1 MTTNQYSTNPFTY
14 TLKSGF
20 KGLPILPA
28 LGNLGILGFFML
40 LYTAP
45 ELLSKQPIY
54 NNGEVSGYVSP
65 ATKYIS
71 LFFGDEY
78 MLLPCLVLIAL
89 CGLAMAICTFNFITS
104 KKQVNVYYSLG
115 ITRTKL
121 FLGKYIA
128 GAILL
133 SASIFLPLFIM
144 LIANLGALG
153 FSFVIFE
160 TFFLYLFTFLVVSLS
175 AFTITATIF
184 ACVGTIFEAGIFSAI
199 ILFLPDILL
208 YGIQTIMSKFLYGNP
223 YGSNFTPTNN
233 ETWDN
238 SYIATLSEQFEYLSP
253 VFFGKTELSKF
264 AIIEKQTDSAVQQ
277 IIENPSFINIVFWV
291 ILTVIVGFI
300 GVKIFNKRKAEI
312 AGFIGTNRVL
322 NTFVSFLSG
331 FFVFAL
337 AVSFIEEFVLSLV
350 VGLIGFAIIHLGL
363 ELAVLRDLK
372 KFVRGLYKLPIG
384 LVAVSIFAVC
394 MNTGLFGYSQK
405 TPDFERIK
413 SVSVSIVGDT
423 AQYGLFGQ
431 DSYLY
436 TDHNLYYLSIPNVLT
451 GEMTAENDIK
461 AVLKAHELIAN
472 SDDDERTINNSVQF
486 SYTLK
491 DGSTFKRNFR
501 TTTPEARRALLYI
514 EESQYFKD
522 ALYNLFKGTI
532 KMPDAK
538 TTLELTR
545 EEQIISNAQFS
556 LRDSSS
562 TVSIYSKYLDSY
574 AFVKLTDKDREKLLN
589 ALYNDLSNRSVT
601 DKYYPDSTPVAFMKF
616 ESDWHNVYWE
626 IIDNLNGWGNTD
638 GEATKEEPTKLKKTE
653 ITINDFSSDKATF
666 YDSCYYTPNPFFVIT
681 PDMTETIKV
690 LKDFKLYDELT
701 KTPDF
706 VSAKIIPSADCFDE
720 AFSTEYGSDISD
732 NCTGYFLST
741 YTSSSYTRL
750 DDYGNPVEDDYAD
763 YNETIDEKFDGF
775 VTNEIK
781 DVEKLLRYAYT
792 AYEQDDTDSGY
803 FVTFYTSTGDTSL
816 CFIPEN
822 KLPSEFKIKF

>member
-28 LGNLGILGFFML
+28 LGNFGILGFFML
-40 LYTAP
+40 LYTLP
-45 ELLSKQPIY
+45 ELLRKQPIY

-71 LFFGDEY
+71 FFFSDEY
-78 MLLPCLVLIAL
+78 MILPCLVLIAL

-128 GAILL
+128 SAILL
-133 SASIFLPLFIM
+133 SVSIFLPLFIM

-153 FSFVIFE
+153 FSFEIFKI
-160 TFFLYLFTFLVVSLS
+160 FFLYLFTFLVVSLS
-175 AFTITATIF
+175 AFTITATVF
-184 ACVGTIFEAGIFSAI
+184 SCVGTIFEAGIFSAI

-223 YGSNFTPTNN
+223 YGYKFTPANN
-233 ETWDN
+233 EQWDN
-238 SYIATLSEQFEYLSP
+238 SYIAALSEQFEYLSP
-253 VFFGKTELSKF
+253 VFFGKTELAKF
-264 AIIEKQTDSAVQQ
+264 AIIEKQTDPAIQQ
-277 IIENPSFINIVFWV
+277 IIENPSLINIVLWI
-291 ILTVIVGFI
+291 ILTAIIGFL

-312 AGFIGTNRVL
+312 AGFIGTNRPL
-322 NTFVSFLSG
+322 NTFVSFLAG

-384 LVAVSIFAVC
+384 LVAVSLFAVS
-394 MNTGLFGYSQK
+394 MNTGLFGYSEK
-405 TPDFERIK
+405 LPETERIK
-413 SVSVSIVGDT
+413 SVSVSIVGET
-423 AQYGLFGQ
+423 AQYGLFGE
-431 DSYLY
+431 DSHFI
-436 TDHNLYYLSIPNVLT
+436 TDHNLYFLNNPSVLT
-451 GEMTAENDIK
+451 GEMTAESDIN
-461 AVLKAHELIAN
+461 AALKAHKLLAN
-472 SDDDERTINNSVQF
+472 SEEDDRTLETSVQF
-486 SYTLK
+486 CYTLK
-491 DGSTFKRNFR
+491 DGTSFKRNFK
-501 TTTPEARRALLYI
+501 TSTPEAHRALLYI

-522 ALYNLFKGTI
+522 ALYTLFKGTI
-532 KMPDAK
+532 KMPDPK
-538 TTLELTR
+538 NGVELTS
-545 EEQIISNAQFS
+545 EEQSISNAQFS

-562 TVSIYSKYLDSY
+562 TLNIYSKYLDSY
-574 AFVKLTDKDREKLLN
+574 AFVELADKDREKLLN

-601 DKYYPDSTPVAFMKF
+601 DKYYPDSTPVAFMRF
-616 ESDWHNVYWE
+616 EGNWNNVYWG
-626 IIDNLNGWGNTD
+626 IIDNANGWSTD
-638 GEATKEEPTKLKKTE
+638 DTTDKKDPVKLKKTK
-653 ITINDFSSDKATF
+653 ITMNGFSSDKVDF
-666 YDSCYYTPNPFFVIT
+666 YVSSQYNPMPFFVIT
-681 PDMTETIKV
+681 PDMDETIKV

-706 VSAKIIPSADCFDE
+706 VSAKIIPASVAYE
-720 AFSTEYGSDISD
+720 GAFVTDFGNIQD
-732 NCTGYFLST
+732 YFSRYFIST
-741 YTSSSYTRL
+741 YTSSTYTNV
-750 DDYGNPVEDDYAD
+750 DEHGNPVIDDWRRYST
-763 YNETIDEKFDGF
+763 TIDTKFDGF
-775 VTNEIK
+775 VTNEVK

-792 AYEQDDTDSGY
+792 AYEQDDTNSGY

-822 KLPSEFKIKF
+822 KLPQEFKVKL

>member
-20 KGLPILPA
+20 KGLPVLPA

-40 LYTAP
+40 LFTLP

-54 NNGEVSGYVSP
+54 NNGEISGYVLPSK
-65 ATKYIS
+65 KYIS

-78 MLLPCLVLIAL
+78 MFLPCLVLIAL

-153 FSFVIFE
+153 FSFEIFKV
-160 TFFLYLFTFLVVSLS
+160 FFLYLFTFLVVSLS
-175 AFTITATIF
+175 SFTITATIF
-184 ACVGTIFEAGIFSAI
+184 ACVGTIFEAGVFSAI

-208 YGIQTIMSKFLYGNP
+208 YGIQTIMSTFLYGNP
-223 YGSNFTPTNN
+223 YGYNFTPVNN

-253 VFFGKTELSKF
+253 VFFAKTELTKF
-264 AIIEKQTDSAVQQ
+264 AMLEKASNSSAQQ
-277 IIENPSFINIVFWV
+277 IIENPSFINIVLWI
-291 ILTVIVGFI
+291 ILTAIICLLGL
-300 GVKIFNKRKAEI
+300 KLFNKRKAEI
-312 AGFIGTNRVL
+312 AGFIGTNRFL
-322 NTFVSFLSG
+322 NTFVSFLAG

-337 AVSFIEEFVLSLV
+337 AVSFIEKFALSLV
-350 VGLIGFAIIHLGL
+350 VGLIGFAIVHLGL

-372 KFVRGLYKLPIG
+372 KFVRGLYKLPVG

-405 TPDFERIK
+405 TPEFERIK
-413 SVSVSIVGDT
+413 SVSVSIMGDT
-423 AQYGLFGQ
+423 AQYGLFGS

-436 TDHNLYYLSIPNVLT
+436 TDHNLHYLNISNVLT
-451 GEMTAENDIK
+451 GEMTSEGDIK

-472 SDDDERTINNSVQF
+472 SDDSERTVNNSIQF

-491 DGSTFKRNFR
+491 DGTTFKRNFK

-514 EESQYFKD
+514 EEGQYFKD
-522 ALYNLFKGTI
+522 ALYKLFKGTI

-538 TTLELTR
+538 TGLELTR

-574 AFVKLTDKDREKLLN
+574 AFVELTDKDREKLLN

-616 ESDWHNVYWE
+616 EGNWNTVYWN
-626 IIDNLNGWGNTD
+626 IINNANGWATD
-638 GEATKEEPTKLKKTE
+638 ETTEATEAVKLKKTE

-701 KTPDF
+701 KTPEF
-706 VSAKIIPSADCFDE
+706 VSAKIIRAADCFDE
-720 AFSTEYGSDISD
+720 AFSTEYGGDISD
-732 NCTGYFLST
+732 SCTGYFMTT
-741 YTSSSYTRL
+741 YTASSYTRL
-750 DDYGNPVEDDYAD
+750 DANGNPVEDDYAD
-763 YNETIDEKFDGF
+763 YNNTIDEIFDGY
-775 VTNEIK
+775 VTNEAK

-792 AYEQDDTDSGY
+792 AYEQDATDSGY
-803 FVTFYTSTGDTSL
+803 YVTFYTSSGDTSL

-822 KLPSEFKIKF
+822 KLPQEFKVKL

>member
-40 LYTAP
+40 LYSAT

-65 ATKYIS
+65 STKYIS

-121 FLGKYIA
+121 FLGKYIS
-128 GAILL
+128 GSLLL
-133 SASIFLPLFIM
+133 STSIFLPLFIM
-144 LIANLGALG
+144 LIINLATLG
-153 FSFVIFE
+153 FSFEVFKIFS
-160 TFFLYLFTFLVVSLS
+160 LYLLTFLVVSLS
-175 AFTITATIF
+175 SFTITATVF
-184 ACVGTIFEAGIFSAI
+184 SCVGTIFEAGIFSAT
-199 ILFLPDILL
+199 ILFLPDIIL

-223 YGSNFTPTNN
+223 YGYNFTPANN

-238 SYIATLSEQFEYLSP
+238 SYIATLSEQFDFLSP
-253 VFFGKTELSKF
+253 VFFAKTELAKF
-264 AIIEKQTDSAVQQ
+264 AIIEKETNPAVRQV
-277 IIENPSFINIVFWV
+277 IESPSFTNIVLWV
-291 ILTVIVGFI
+291 ILIAIVAFL
-300 GVKIFNKRKAEI
+300 GVKLFNRRKAEI

-322 NTFVSFLSG
+322 NTFVSFLAG

-337 AVSFIEEFVLSLV
+337 AVSFVEAFVLSLV
-350 VGLIGFAIIHLGL
+350 IGLIGFTIIHLGL

-384 LVAVSIFAVC
+384 LVAVSLFAVS

-405 TPDFERIK
+405 LPEFERIK

-423 AQYGLFGQ
+423 SQYGLFGR
-431 DSYLY
+431 DSYFF
-436 TDHNLYYLSIPNVLT
+436 TDHNLLYLSTPYVLT
-451 GEMTAENDIK
+451 GEMTSESDIK
-461 AVLKAHELIAN
+461 AVLKAHELIATSEDEDRTLN
-472 SDDDERTINNSVQF
+472 SSVQI

-491 DGSTFKRNFR
+491 DGSSFKRNFK
-501 TTTPEARRALLYI
+501 TSTPEAYRALLYL
-514 EESQYFKD
+514 EEGQYFKD

-532 KMPDAK
+532 KMPDPK
-538 TTLELTR
+538 TTLELTN
-545 EEQIISNAQFS
+545 EEQIISEAQFS

-562 TVSIYSKYLDSY
+562 TVNIYSKYLDSY
-574 AFVKLTDKDREKLLN
+574 AFVELTDKDREKLLT
-589 ALYNDLSNRSVT
+589 ALYNDLYNRSVT
-601 DKYYPDSTPVAFMKF
+601 DKYYPDSTPVAFMRF
-616 ESDWHNVYWE
+616 EGNWSEVYWE
-626 IIDNLNGWGNTD
+626 IIDNANGWTPDENYD
-638 GEATKEEPTKLKKTE
+638 KKEPVKLKKTK
-653 ITINDFSSDKATF
+653 ITMNDFSSDKATF
-666 YDSCYYTPNPFFVIT
+666 YDSCFYTPHPFFVIT
-681 PDMTETIKV
+681 PDMTETIKL
-690 LKDFKLYDELT
+690 LKELKLYDVLT

-706 VSAKIIPSADCFDE
+706 VSAKIIPSADCFHE
-720 AFSTEYGSDISD
+720 VFSTPYGDLSED
-732 NCTGYFLST
+732 CTRYFMST
-741 YTSSSYTRL
+741 YTSSSYTRV
-750 DDYGNPVEDDYAD
+750 DENGNPVEDDYGN
-763 YNETIDEKFDGF
+763 YNETIDEIFDGY
-775 VTNEIK
+775 VTNSGK

-792 AYEQDDTDSGY
+792 AYEQDNPDSGY

-822 KLPSEFKIKF
+822 KLPQEFKVKL

>member
-40 LYTAP
+40 LYTLP
-45 ELLSKQPIY
+45 ELLRKQPIY

-78 MLLPCLVLIAL
+78 MILPCLVLIAL

-128 GAILL
+128 SAILL

-153 FSFVIFE
+153 FSFEIFKI
-160 TFFLYLFTFLVVSLS
+160 FALFLFTFLVVSLS

-184 ACVGTIFEAGIFSAI
+184 ACVGTIFEAGVFSAI
-199 ILFLPDILL
+199 ILFLPDIIL
-208 YGIQTIMSKFLYGNP
+208 YGIQTVMSKFLYGNP
-223 YGSNFTPTNN
+223 YGYNFTPANN
-233 ETWDN
+233 EHWDN
-238 SYIATLSEQFEYLSP
+238 SYIAALSEQFEYLSP

-264 AIIEKQTDSAVQQ
+264 AIIEKETNPAVQQ
-277 IIENPSFINIVFWV
+277 IIENPSFINIILWI
-291 ILTVIVGFI
+291 ILTAIIGFLGI
-300 GVKIFNKRKAEI
+300 KIFNKRKAEI
-312 AGFIGTNRVL
+312 AGFIGTNRPL
-322 NTFVSFLSG
+322 NTFVSFLAG

-363 ELAVLRDLK
+363 ELVVLRDLK

-384 LVAVSIFAVC
+384 LVAVSLFAVS
-394 MNTGLFGYSQK
+394 MNTGLFGYSEK
-405 TPDFERIK
+405 LPETERIK
-413 SVSVSIVGDT
+413 SVSVSIVGET
-423 AQYGLFGQ
+423 AQYGLFGE
-431 DSYLY
+431 DSHFI
-436 TDHNLYYLSIPNVLT
+436 TDHNLYFLNNPSVLT
-451 GEMTAENDIK
+451 GEMTAQSDIN
-461 AVLKAHELIAN
+461 AALKAHKLLAN
-472 SDDDERTINNSVQF
+472 SEEDDRTLETSIQF
-486 SYTLK
+486 CYTLK
-491 DGSTFKRNFR
+491 DGTSFKRNFKIS
-501 TTTPEARRALLYI
+501 TPEAHRALLYI

-522 ALYNLFKGTI
+522 ALYTLFKGAI
-532 KMPDAK
+532 KMPDPK
-538 TTLELTR
+538 NGIELTN
-545 EEQIISNAQFS
+545 EEQNISNAQFS

-562 TVSIYSKYLDSY
+562 TLNIYSKYLDSY
-574 AFVKLTDKDREKLLN
+574 AFVELADKDREKLLN

-601 DKYYPDSTPVAFMKF
+601 DKYYPDSTPVAFMRF
-616 ESDWHNVYWE
+616 EGNWSNVYWG
-626 IIDNLNGWGNTD
+626 IIDNANGWSTD
-638 GEATKEEPTKLKKTE
+638 DTTEKTEPLKLKKTK
-653 ITINDFSSDKATF
+653 ITMNGFSSDKVDF
-666 YDSCYYTPNPFFVIT
+666 YVSSQYNPTPFFVIT
-681 PDMTETIKV
+681 PDMDETIKV

-706 VSAKIIPSADCFDE
+706 VSAKIIPASVAYE
-720 AFSTEYGSDISD
+720 GAFVTDFGNIQD
-732 NCTGYFLST
+732 YFSRYFIST
-741 YTSSSYTRL
+741 YTSSTYTNV
-750 DDYGNPVEDDYAD
+750 DEHGNPVKDDWRRYST
-763 YNETIDEKFDGF
+763 TIDTKFDGF
-775 VTNEIK
+775 VTNEVK

-822 KLPSEFKIKF
+822 KLPAEFKVKL

>member
-1 MTTNQYSTNPFTY
+1 MTINQYSTNPFTY

-28 LGNLGILGFFML
+28 LGNLGILSFFML
-40 LYTAP
+40 LYTLP
-45 ELLSKQPIY
+45 ELLRKQPIY

-71 LFFGDEY
+71 LFFSDEY
-78 MLLPCLVLIAL
+78 MILPCLVLIAL

-128 GAILL
+128 SAILL
-133 SASIFLPLFIM
+133 SVSIFLPLFIM

-153 FSFVIFE
+153 FSFEIFKI
-160 TFFLYLFTFLVVSLS
+160 FFLYLFTFLVVSLS

-223 YGSNFTPTNN
+223 YGYNFTPANN
-233 ETWDN
+233 EQWDN
-238 SYIATLSEQFEYLSP
+238 SYIAALSEQFEYLSP
-253 VFFGKTELSKF
+253 VFFGKTELAKF
-264 AIIEKQTDSAVQQ
+264 AIIEKQTDPAIQQ
-277 IIENPSFINIVFWV
+277 IIENPSLINIVLWI
-291 ILTVIVGFI
+291 ILTAIIGFL

-312 AGFIGTNRVL
+312 AGFIGTNRFL
-322 NTFVSFLSG
+322 NTFVSFLAG

-384 LVAVSIFAVC
+384 LVAVSLFAVS
-394 MNTGLFGYSQK
+394 MNTGLFGYSEK
-405 TPDFERIK
+405 LPETERIK
-413 SVSVSIVGDT
+413 SVSVSIVGET
-423 AQYGLFGQ
+423 AQYGLFGE
-431 DSYLY
+431 D
-436 TDHNLYYLSIPNVLT
+436 THFMTNHNLYFLNNPSVLT
-451 GEMTAENDIK
+451 GEITAESDIK
-461 AVLKAHELIAN
+461 AVLKAHKLIAD
-472 SDDDERTINNSVQF
+472 SEEDDRTLETSVQF
-486 SYTLK
+486 CYTLK
-491 DGSTFKRNFR
+491 DGTSFKRNFK
-501 TTTPEARRALLYI
+501 TSTPEAHRALLYI

-522 ALYNLFKGTI
+522 ALYTLFKGTI
-532 KMPDAK
+532 KMPDPK
-538 TTLELTR
+538 NGVELTS
-545 EEQIISNAQFS
+545 EEQSISNAQFS

-562 TVSIYSKYLDSY
+562 TLNIYSKYLDSY
-574 AFVKLTDKDREKLLN
+574 AFVELADKDREKLLN

-601 DKYYPDSTPVAFMKF
+601 DKYYPDSTPVAFMRF
-616 ESDWHNVYWE
+616 EGNWNNVYWG
-626 IIDNLNGWGNTD
+626 IIDNANGWTADDTTD
-638 GEATKEEPTKLKKTE
+638 KKDPVKLKKTK
-653 ITINDFSSDKATF
+653 ITMNGFSSDKVDF
-666 YDSCYYTPNPFFVIT
+666 YVSSQYNPMPFFVIT
-681 PDMTETIKV
+681 PDMDETIKV

-706 VSAKIIPSADCFDE
+706 VSAKIIPASVAYE
-720 AFSTEYGSDISD
+720 GAFVSEFGDIQH
-732 NCTGYFLST
+732 YFSRYFMTT
-741 YTSSSYTRL
+741 YTSSTYTNV
-750 DDYGNPVEDDYAD
+750 DEHGNPVIDDWRRYQT
-763 YNETIDEKFDGF
+763 TIDSTFDGF
-775 VTNEIK
+775 VTNEVK

-822 KLPSEFKIKF
+822 KLPQEFKVKL

>member
-14 TLKSGF
+14 TFKSGF

-40 LYTAP
+40 LYTLP
-45 ELLSKQPIY
+45 ELLRKQPIY

-65 ATKYIS
+65 DTKYIS
-71 LFFGDEY
+71 FFFGDEY
-78 MLLPCLVLIAL
+78 MILPCLVLIAL

-121 FLGKYIA
+121 FLGKYIS
-128 GAILL
+128 GSILL

-153 FSFVIFE
+153 FSFEIFKV
-160 TFFLYLFTFLVVSLS
+160 FFLYLLTFLVVSLS

-223 YGSNFTPTNN
+223 YGYNFTPANN
-233 ETWDN
+233 EHWDN

-253 VFFGKTELSKF
+253 VFFAKTELSKF
-264 AIIEKQTDSAVQQ
+264 AIIEKATDSATQQ
-277 IIENPSFINIVFWV
+277 VFENPSFTNIVLWI
-291 ILTVIVGFI
+291 ILTAIIAFL
-300 GVKIFNKRKAEI
+300 GVKLFNKRKAEI
-312 AGFIGTNRVL
+312 AGFIGTNRFL
-322 NTFVSFLSG
+322 NTFVSFLAG

-372 KFVRGLYKLPIG
+372 KFVRGLYKLPVG
-384 LVAVSIFAVC
+384 LVAVSIFAVS
-394 MNTGLFGYSQK
+394 MNTGLFGYSEK
-405 TPDFERIK
+405 LPETERIK
-413 SVSVSIVGDT
+413 SVSVSIVGET
-423 AQYGLFGQ
+423 AQYGLFGE
-431 DSYLY
+431 DSHFI
-436 TDHNLYYLSIPNVLT
+436 TEHNLYFLNNPSVLT
-451 GEMTAENDIK
+451 GEITSESDIN
-461 AVLKAHELIAN
+461 AVLKAHKLIAD
-472 SDDDERTINNSVQF
+472 SEEDDRTLKTSIQF
-486 SYTLK
+486 CYTLK
-491 DGSTFKRNFR
+491 DGTSFKRNFK
-501 TTTPEARRALLYI
+501 TSTPEAHRALLYI

-522 ALYNLFKGTI
+522 ALYTLFKGTI
-532 KMPDAK
+532 KMPDPK
-538 TTLELTR
+538 NGIELTN
-545 EEQIISNAQFS
+545 EEQNISNAQFS

-562 TVSIYSKYLDSY
+562 TLNIYSKYLDSY
-574 AFVKLTDKDREKLLN
+574 AFVELADKDREKLLN

-601 DKYYPDSTPVAFMKF
+601 DKYYPDSTPVAFMRF
-616 ESDWHNVYWE
+616 EGNWSNVYWG
-626 IIDNLNGWGNTD
+626 IIDTANGWTTD
-638 GEATKEEPTKLKKTE
+638 DVTDKKEPVKLKKTK
-653 ITINDFSSDKATF
+653 ITMNGFSSDKVNF
-666 YDSCYYTPNPFFVIT
+666 YVSSQYNPTPFFVIT
-681 PDMTETIKV
+681 SDMKETIKV

-706 VSAKIIPSADCFDE
+706 VSAKIIPASVAYEGAFVADFGDIQHY
-720 AFSTEYGSDISD
+720 FSR
-732 NCTGYFLST
+732 YFMTT
-741 YTSSSYTRL
+741 YTSSTYTNV
-750 DDYGNPVEDDYAD
+750 DEHGNPIKDDWRRYQ
-763 YNETIDEKFDGF
+763 NTIDTMFDGY
-775 VTNEIK
+775 VTNEVK

-822 KLPSEFKIKF
+822 KLPAEFKVKL